1 MVGLCN
7 LVGVGIGPLSKKLAV
22 KSIWRCKWIFYLQ
35 QLYKNFKKDCP
46 DGELSRN
53 KFYEMYI
60 ASFPG
65 KNADEFID
73 HAFKTFDTDGS
84 GYIDFKEFILAIDSI
99 TTGKTTM

>member
-1 MVGLCN
+1 
-7 LVGVGIGPLSKKLAV
+7 
-22 KSIWRCKWIFYLQ
+22 
-35 QLYKNFKKDCP
+35 LYKNFKKDCP

-84 GYIDFKEFILAIDSI
+84 GYLY
-99 TTGKTTM
+99 